1 MSDHSSHPRESSE
14 SFPSAQELLQ
24 SLQNEWTKELI
35 DIGLGDVIDHL
46 SLDLIEQN
54 GVVKVPSPVFEWNLK
69 NADREIT
76 QEEFQ
81 RLLEKYTRFLDEHHI
96 SYEAGIPVS
105 GAGKEHMLHEWSQ
118 LMVSGEDGPCKA
130 MAKALKNIG
139 ITDQELE
146 DAAIRFIPPLSHQEL
161 EQEGVT
167 SEQITQSIRFNVR
180 RILGLPFPEADESKT

>member
-14 SFPSAQELLQ
+14 SFPSAKELLQ

-46 SLDLIEQN
+46 SLDLVEKN
-54 GVVKVPSPVFEWNLK
+54 GVVKVPSPIFGWDLE
-69 NADREIT
+69 NADRGIT
-76 QEEFQ
+76 QEESE

-139 ITDQELE
+139 LTDQELE
-146 DAAIRFIPPLSHQEL
+146 DAAVQFIPPLSHEEL
-161 EQEGVT
+161 EQEGYT
-167 SEQITQSIRFNVR
+167 SEEIIQNFREDIR
-180 RILGLPFPEADESKT
+180 RILGLPFPTPDEPKS